1 MFPLDRCLFVSQIY
15 VQSRSFFVSYC
26 HINENYYK
34 SVTST
39 TFNTNYPECVR
50 KGRGGGEGLEG
61 GWKGSG
67 REKRK
72 RETTKVEKHKSVKAI
87 F

>member
-50 KGRGGGEGLEG
+50 KGRGRGFGGG
-61 GWKGSG
+61 GGGGVERKWKREAEKGDNEG
-67 REKRK
+67 RE
-72 RETTKVEKHKSVKAI
+72 TQI
-87 F
+87 G

>member
-1 MFPLDRCLFVSQIY
+1 MQDLVSQIY

-39 TFNTNYPECVR
+39 TFNTNYPKYPPETENEDNE
-50 KGRGGGEGLEG
+50 GRHTQIG
-61 GWKGSG
+61 
-67 REKRK
+67 
-72 RETTKVEKHKSVKAI
+72 
-87 F
+87 

>member
-39 TFNTNYPECVR
+39 TLNTNYPECVR
-50 KGRGGGEGLEG
+50 KGRGGFG
-61 GWKGSG
+61 GGVERKW
-67 REKRK
+67 K
-72 RETTKVEKHKSVKAI
+72 REAEKGDNEGRATQI
-87 F
+87 G

>member
-1 MFPLDRCLFVSQIY
+1 MCQAGLSSLVI
-15 VQSRSFFVSYC
+15 VM

-39 TFNTNYPECVR
+39 TFNTNYPKYPAE
-50 KGRGGGEGLEG
+50 KGDNE
-61 GWKGSG
+61 G
-67 REKRK
+67 RERQIGQ
-72 RETTKVEKHKSVKAI
+72 TI

>member
-1 MFPLDRCLFVSQIY
+1 MQDLVSQIY

-26 HINENYYK
+26 HLNENYYK

-39 TFNTNYPECVR
+39 TFNTNYPKYPAE
-50 KGRGGGEGLEG
+50 KGDN
-61 GWKGSG
+61 
-67 REKRK
+67 EK
-72 RETTKVEKHKSVKAI
+72 KVEKHKSAKTI